1 MHITN
6 FVNAL
11 RYALDLLG
19 YSSIYLKV
27 KQIRVLEA
35 LYHQK
40 DVVAVLPTGYGKSVI
55 LHILPFLLEYKE
67 QDKHSRKNAVMVIAP
82 LNSLIDDQVG
92 HLRKKGINVSI
103 LCSSGANKI
112 HNSGR
117 QLWASDSD
125 TNSEEE
131 SVKNYEHGD
140 RHGLQD
146 SYDDRRILFTHLEN
160 VVLKNLLLS
169 NRGLCS

>member
-92 HLRKKGINVSI
+92 HLRKKGINVQFYAPVERTKYTI
-103 LCSSGANKI
+103 LDGSCGPLTQTQILK
-112 HNSGR
+112 
-117 QLWASDSD
+117 
-125 TNSEEE
+125 
-131 SVKNYEHGD
+131 KN
-140 RHGLQD
+140 R
-146 SYDDRRILFTHLEN
+146 
-160 VVLKNLLLS
+160 
-169 NRGLCS
+169 